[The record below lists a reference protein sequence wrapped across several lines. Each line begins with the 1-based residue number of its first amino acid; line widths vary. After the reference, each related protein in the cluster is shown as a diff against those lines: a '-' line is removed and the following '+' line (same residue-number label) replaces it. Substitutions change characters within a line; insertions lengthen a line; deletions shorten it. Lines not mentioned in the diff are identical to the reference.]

1 MKTLSI
7 FLILIVAL
15 IVNSCSKEYLN
26 PYDREC
32 PPEIWTP
39 DSLQASLIDNKIVI
53 SWVLSETHFDGFVLE
68 KSTDSILW
76 SSVID
81 GLISNTS
88 NTYTDHVSPSL
99 TKVYYRIFAVADKN
113 MSDTSYAD
121 CFKLPTIGDEFQGGL
136 ISYILNPGDPGYV
149 EGEFH
154 GLIISPIDQ
163 GYYPW
168 GCGGGHDYQGGLV
181 IGTYCDDFTGERNTD
196 LIIYKCHEETAAK
209 ICKDLVMN
217 GYDDWYLPTI
227 NELIL
232 AYNNL
237 YLKGLGNFSSTDDIK
252 FYWSC
257 QEFCGGGYE
266 NTHAHGF
273 VFGPWYQ
280 DNSWKMY
287 ALKVRAARS
296 F

>member
-1 MKTLSI
+1 
-7 FLILIVAL
+7 
-15 IVNSCSKEYLN
+15 
-26 PYDREC
+26 
-32 PPEIWTP
+32 
-39 DSLQASLIDNKIVI
+39 
-53 SWVLSETHFDGFVLE
+53 
-68 KSTDSILW
+68 
-76 SSVID
+76 
-81 GLISNTS
+81 
-88 NTYTDHVSPSL
+88 
-99 TKVYYRIFAVADKN
+99 
-113 MSDTSYAD
+113 
-121 CFKLPTIGDEFQGGL
+121 
-136 ISYILNPGDPGYV
+136 
-149 EGEFH
+149 
-154 GLIISPIDQ
+154 
-163 GYYPW
+163 
-168 GCGGGHDYQGGLV
+168 
-181 IGTYCDDFTGERNTD
+181 
-196 LIIYKCHEETAAK
+196 
-209 ICKDLVMN
+209 MN